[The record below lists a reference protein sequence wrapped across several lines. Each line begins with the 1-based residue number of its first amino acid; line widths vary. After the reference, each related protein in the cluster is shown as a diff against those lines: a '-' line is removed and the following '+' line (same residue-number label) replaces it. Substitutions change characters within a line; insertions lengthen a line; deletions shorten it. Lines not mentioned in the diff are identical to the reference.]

1 MWSKIWTVLVALSF
15 ALWFAVMVDRLGALY
30 VVGFIVLAYVVHAA
44 SKPRPPQPPS
54 QPPTP
59 TAPA

>member
-1 MWSKIWTVLVALSF
+1 MWSKIWTVIVALSF

-30 VVGFIVLAYVVHAA
+30 VVGFIVLAYVVRAL
-44 SKPRPPQPPS
+44 SQRPPQPPTRP
-54 QPPTP
+54 QGP